1 MESLSWK
8 VRVLLWAWKVIC
20 TYLYLNS
27 TGRFLLCK
35 HVIMSFLTI
44 FAVRSAFI
52 RDEYGI
58 PGYTHKEDR
67 AKCRDLYVMVRVQNF
82 YKAINNLLRHV
93 CEIHFTWFILHDLG
107 VWQQDFGICK
117 LLINFFCVA
126 VLCLC
131 VYLSISI
138 SSFSFP
144 GLRRRV
150 LLKRL

>member
-117 LLINFFCVA
+117 LLINFF
-126 VLCLC
+126 LCSCSVSLC
-131 VYLSISI
+131 VPVHKYFFLFFSRTQTKSIT
-138 SSFSFP
+138 
-144 GLRRRV
+144 
-150 LLKRL
+150 